1 MIRLAAVAD
10 VHLGA
15 GSAGTVRPALAG
27 LPEHADVL
35 LVAGDLTET
44 GTPTEA
50 RVAAEELRDLGV
62 PVVAVLGNHDHHAGA
77 VEEVREILRTAGLAV
92 LEGEGIVL
100 DVAGVRLGVAGV
112 KGFGGGFRGASAAEF
127 GEPEM
132 KAFVRHAKERATA
145 LRAALADLP
154 ATDVRVALTHYAPT
168 ADTLRGE
175 ARELYP
181 FLGSHRLGDA
191 VDTAGANLVVHGHAH
206 AGTETGATRGG
217 IPVRNVAVP
226 VLRAPYTVLT
236 LDASTGALS

>member
-1 MIRLAAVAD
+1 MTRPCVIRLAAVAD

-77 VEEVREILRTAGLAV
+77 AEEVREILRTAGLAV

-112 KGFGGGFRGASAAEF
+112 KGF